1 MNTVQNILMIILN
14 QLKYNTLTMG
24 NWFKKEEIK
33 QQRRTKKNLKEQL
46 KSPDN
51 KKQAESTSNR
61 NNVNNDT

>member
-1 MNTVQNILMIILN
+1 
-14 QLKYNTLTMG
+14 MG

-33 QQRRTKKNLKEQL
+33 QERRTTKNLKEQL

-61 NNVNNDT
+61 NNVNDDTKAHINVNLNVYQTWDK

>member
-1 MNTVQNILMIILN
+1 MI

-33 QQRRTKKNLKEQL
+33 QEKRTTNNLKEQL

-51 KKQAESTSNR
+51 IKQAESTSI
-61 NNVNNDT
+61 